1 MKPWTITNENMPGI
15 LPYINTQILTFLEGG
30 PVALQ
35 LSRPS
40 KSREQEQKYHAMIG
54 DIALQV
60 ILDGR
65 KYAPEVWKAL
75 LVDEFE
81 QELKANGEQLHKPSQ
96 VVISLDKQRA
106 VTIRPSTA
114 EFRRSEGAQFIEF
127 LTKYGADFN
136 VVWSGEK

>member
-1 MKPWTITNENMPGI
+1 MKPWTITEDNMPGI
-15 LPYINTQILTFLEGG
+15 LPYIKTQIVKFLEGG

-54 DIALQV
+54 DIARQV

-81 QELKANGEQLHKPSQ
+81 QELKANGEGLHKPSQ
-96 VVISLDKQRA
+96 IVISLDKQRA

-127 LTKYGADFN
+127 LTKYGAEYG
-136 VVWSGEK
+136 VVWSEK

>member
-15 LPYINTQILTFLEGG
+15 LPYIKTQIVKFLEGG

-54 DIALQV
+54 DIARQV

-81 QELKANGEQLHKPSQ
+81 QELKANGEGLHKPSQ
-96 VVISLDKQRA
+96 IVISLDKQRA

-127 LTKYGADFN
+127 LAKYGAEFN
-136 VVWSGEK
+136 VVWSEK

>member
-1 MKPWTITNENMPGI
+1 MKPWTITQDNMPGI
-15 LPYINTQILTFLEGG
+15 LPFIKTQIVKFLEGG

-54 DIALQV
+54 DIARQV

-81 QELKANGEQLHKPSQ
+81 QELKANGEGLHKPSQ
-96 VVISLDKQRA
+96 IVISLDKQRA

-127 LTKYGADFN
+127 LTKYGAEFN
-136 VVWSGEK
+136 VVWSEK

>member
-1 MKPWTITNENMPGI
+1 MKPWTITEDNIAGI
-15 LPYINTQILTFLEGG
+15 LPFIKTQILKFLATG

-54 DIALQV
+54 DIARQV

-81 QELKANGEQLHKPSQ
+81 QELKANGEGLHKPSQ
-96 VVISLDKQRA
+96 IVISLDKQRA

-127 LTKYGADFN
+127 LSKYGAELN
-136 VVWSGEK
+136 VVWSDK

>member
-1 MKPWTITNENMPGI
+1 MKPWTITQDNMPGI
-15 LPYINTQILTFLEGG
+15 LPFIKTQIVKFLEGG

-40 KSREQEQKYHAMIG
+40 KSREQEQKYHAMIS
-54 DIALQV
+54 DIARQV

-81 QELKANGEQLHKPSQ
+81 QELKANGEALRRPSQ

-127 LTKYGADFN
+127 LTKYGAEFN
-136 VVWSGEK
+136 VVWSGE